1 MNVKANSVKFLD
13 GVKLEVTYID
23 GKVILF
29 DMSSMYKKYPQLKA
43 LENREL
49 FESGHLDVGGYG
61 IVWNNELDFDA
72 QSIYESGK
80 LVNVVPTN
88 INEQLGYQIA
98 KAREVR
104 NMTQSE
110 LAKLSG
116 VDQADISKLERGQG
130 NPSAQKIEK
139 ILHGLNASIKI
150 TIT

>member
-1 MNVKANSVKFLD
+1 MFVKANSVKFLD

-43 LENREL
+43 LEDREL
-49 FESGHLDVGGYG
+49 FESGHLDIGGYG